1 MQHFLGQDG
10 FIWFIGVVEDR
21 LDPQYMGRV
30 RIRCLGIHTDNKED
44 LPTADLPWAMP
55 LLPITSSGISGIGQT
70 PTGLVEG
77 SWVFGFFRDASY
89 MQEPIVVGSLPGRP
103 STEAADGGFNDPNK
117 IFPRHI
123 DEPDNNRLSVNL
135 KDDDGNEINPHLA
148 LTLRRETR
156 ITGLATA
163 DFDQT
168 TAADASVIAA
178 SDTDNWDQPAIAYN
192 ALYPNN
198 QVYESETGH
207 LLEFDDTLDH
217 ERIHLYHKTGSS
229 IEYNPNGDRVQI
241 VKGADYM
248 LTSGAHKVDIQG
260 QSDITIGGRHKL
272 YINKDGAEDNN
283 YDIQVG
289 PNANINVQ
297 VDKGSINLV
306 TKDGK
311 INVNSAG
318 DYNVK
323 VGGNYTMTV
332 AGNRTITTEGSTTDN
347 TTGAVTHRGKT
358 IDLNP

>member
-103 STEAADGGFNDPNK
+103 STAAADGGFNDPNK

-156 ITGLATA
+156 ITGIATA
-163 DFDQT
+163 DFDAAL
-168 TAADASVIAA
+168 AADNTSIAS
-178 SDTDNWDQPAIAYN
+178 STTDKWDQPAIAY
-192 ALYPNN
+192 AAQYPNN

-207 LLEFDDTLDH
+207 LLEFDDTLDA

-229 IEYNPNGDRVQI
+229 MEYNPNGDRVQI
-241 VKGADYM
+241 VKGDDYM

-272 YINKDGAEDNN
+272 YINKGGEIGNH

-289 PNANINVQ
+289 ANANVNIQ
-297 VDKGSINLV
+297 VDDGSVNLV
-306 TKDGK
+306 TKQGS
-311 INVNSAG
+311 INVNAGG